1 MVLHRPI
8 ECTALTG
15 HVGTGPVRVRAA
27 VVQFPTMRAP
37 TRRPKNP
44 RPELSV
50 EQQEMAAQFSDF
62 AFDYPTLSFD
72 EVAKKVLGPNPFAA
86 TPTGRKFRTEAKA
99 AFDQERSG

>member
-1 MVLHRPI
+1 
-8 ECTALTG
+8 
-15 HVGTGPVRVRAA
+15 
-27 VVQFPTMRAP
+27 
-37 TRRPKNP
+37 
-44 RPELSV
+44 
-50 EQQEMAAQFSDF
+50 MAAQFSDF